1 MSLSGNALLLS
12 ALLLVA
18 AGPAAAAP
26 QLEAQV
32 VNKGT
37 GRPVSGAEVTI
48 LGHPGERFT
57 DAEGRFTWQ
66 PSPAPPFEMLV
77 ILPGGRFMKPVLIEK
92 LPPNGPLIVQV
103 EGLLNESVTVAAG
116 AAPSIETTP
125 GSGTTLLTG
134 GEIAARA
141 PSNIAQA
148 LENVPGV
155 STVSEGQAAVPTI
168 RGFSGGRTLILLD
181 GARVTSERRA
191 GPSAT
196 FLDPFSLDSV
206 EVSRGPGSVAY
217 GSDAFGGVIS
227 ARTRRVAPGS
237 PLRARA
243 LIALGAGSPERRGA
257 FDVARGFA
265 RGGVL
270 VQAHARQFDD
280 YRSPDGDI
288 FNSGARDHGV
298 LTRLEH
304 AVGPGDFSIGW
315 QSDFGRDVERP
326 RNNSRTVR
334 FYYPTEDSH
343 RLTTGYELHR
353 FHGFERVSVTGFF
366 GSSSVVTDQ
375 DRSAAATQPRSIERA
390 DVAARDY
397 QFRVLAER
405 TLGSAHLE
413 FGTDL
418 NGRFGLH
425 ATDDRILFDLAGDQV
440 RTDSNVSV
448 DAAHRTDTGF
458 FASLQVPLPK
468 RVLLAGGIRGDRVT
482 TENRGGYFGDRS
494 TAQGA
499 GSGYA
504 SATFGSFRGFTITA
518 QAARGFRDPVLSD
531 RYFRGPSGRGFVTG
545 NPDLE
550 SETSIQFDTAVRYTG
565 SRYRAA
571 VYGFHYRISD
581 LVERYED
588 AADFFF
594 FRNRGRARVRGVE
607 AETQVVFG
615 RGVTVELAG
624 QVTRGRAVDDDAWLD
639 GIPQSSLSLQLRKL
653 LGPRGFLQVR
663 GAAYARDEQP
673 GPTERIVPGYAVVD
687 LGGGWTFRE
696 RLELRVLGRNLLDQP
711 YLVSPDTRTVLA
723 PGASV
728 LATLSLRIPNH

>member
-270 VQAHARQFDD
+270 VQAHARKFDD